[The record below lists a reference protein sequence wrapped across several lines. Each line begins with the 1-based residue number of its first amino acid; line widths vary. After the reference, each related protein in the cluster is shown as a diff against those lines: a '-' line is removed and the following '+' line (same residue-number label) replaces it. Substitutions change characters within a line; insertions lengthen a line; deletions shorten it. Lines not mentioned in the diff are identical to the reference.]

1 MHSHNLFHVMTV
13 FKCLTNLAYDN
24 FIKLSATSPVTGS
37 SVLKWELDSV
47 QFREAAAVTTN
58 SK

>member
-1 MHSHNLFHVMTV
+1 MTV
-13 FKCLTNLAYDN
+13 FKWLTNLAYDN
-24 FIKLSATSPVTGS
+24 FIKLSVTSPATGS
-37 SVLKWELDSV
+37 SVFKWELDSV